1 MNYSNLKG
9 GKEIQEFL
17 NTLAPKIEK
26 SIMRGAVRAG
36 AKVLLDEV
44 KQNIPVLSGDARDS
58 VRISTSARK
67 GKVTASVK
75 AGNKK
80 VYYLKWVEYGTAA
93 HSITANGGF
102 LSFGGIFTKSVNVS
116 GIQAKP
122 FMRPAIDTKSTEA
135 INAAGEYI
143 GKRLTKQG
151 LNAPSLEVDDGE
163 Q

>member
-26 SIMRGAVRAG
+26 SIMRGAVREG
-36 AKVLLDEV
+36 AKVLLAEA
-44 KQNIPVLSGDARDS
+44 KQNVPISSGDLRDS
-58 VRISTSARK
+58 LRVSTSARK

-75 AGNKK
+75 AGNKN
-80 VYYLKWVEYGTAA
+80 VYYSRFVEYGTAA
-93 HSITANGGF
+93 HSITAKSGF

-122 FMRPAIDTKSTEA
+122 FLRPALDSKSTEA

-151 LNAPSLEVDDGE
+151 LNAPSLEVDDSE